1 MVRIINN
8 NNVGAFSNLAYALM
22 KCQEVFTHI
31 ENYNHPDVQPC
42 VYVMWHQNQFC
53 IHGIPNRSKLGVLIS
68 TSLDGEIIARVC
80 EKWGFIVC
88 RGSAGRKGAV
98 SSLLKMIDL
107 IKDGNSMS
115 IMVDGPRGPLHKVKG
130 GAITL
135 ARDTGVPIVPVHWYS
150 EDFTFVKFPSWDKMS
165 SPVGDCKI
173 LNIYGEPIYVGDKTD
188 EQVAQEIK
196 DSLYNLEENAK
207 EFYAEARRQK
217 LWNRKK

>member
-1 MVRIINN
+1 MVRLINS
-8 NNVGAFSNLAYALM
+8 NNVGIISDFAYSVM

-31 ENYNHPDVQPC
+31 ENFNHPDVQPC

-80 EKWGFIVC
+80 TKWGFIVC

-98 SSLLKMIDL
+98 SSMLKMIDL
-107 IKDGNSMS
+107 IREGNSIA

-135 ARDTGVPIVPVHWYS
+135 ARETKVPIVPVHWCS
-150 EDFTFVKFPSWDKMS
+150 HEATFRRLPSWDKMS
-165 SPVGDCKI
+165 TPIGPCKI
-173 LNIYGEPIYVGDKTD
+173 LNIFGEPIYVNDKTD
-188 EQVAQEIK
+188 EEVAQEIR
-196 DSLYNLEENAK
+196 DSLYGLEKNADK
-207 EFYAEARRQK
+207 SYEEAKKLK
-217 LWNRKK
+217 LWNKKR